1 MMDVSEIYNN
11 RMYMIFN
18 TSELSK
24 IDFDEVYES
33 SGNTLRY
40 SLNELKT
47 FVKWDGNII
56 PNSVNILENKEG
68 PYNYNQMLEILSTE
82 EWYRPSLLISNN
94 IN

>member
-1 MMDVSEIYNN
+1 MDVSEIYNN

>member
-11 RMYMIFN
+11 RRYMIFN

-24 IDFDEVYES
+24 IDFDEVYETS
-33 SGNTLRY
+33 ENTLRY

-47 FVKWDGNII
+47 FVKWGGDII

-82 EWYRPSLLISNN
+82 EWYDPSVLISNN

>member
-1 MMDVSEIYNN
+1 
-11 RMYMIFN
+11 MIFN

-24 IDFDEVYES
+24 IDFDEVYETS
-33 SGNTLRY
+33 ENTLRY

-68 PYNYNQMLEILSTE
+68 PYNYNQILEILSTE
-82 EWYRPSLLISNN
+82 EWYRPSSLINNN

>member
-1 MMDVSEIYNN
+1 MDISEIYNN

-40 SLNELKT
+40 SLNGLKT
-47 FVKWDGNII
+47 FVKWNGNII

-68 PYNYNQMLEILSTE
+68 PYNYNQIIEILSTE
-82 EWYRPSLLISNN
+82 EWYDPSVLISNN